1 MLGRVKDPFLMI
13 SQHLSSLLN
22 SLIKSFLPGVIKTG
36 REVPWRAEVLSR
48 EALGELA
55 LRLAQQH
62 QGSFGVSRSTN
73 LLANYRSNRETL
85 RRVYHRLAEAAHNGE
100 ALTAG
105 AEWLLDNYHVVERHA
120 AAIKKYLPPG
130 FYRTLP
136 QFRDGPF
143 KGFPRVYHL
152 ALEFIVHTDAAV
164 DPGLAGFFVS
174 MYQQRLEL
182 SSGEIWA
189 FPIMLRFALL
199 ENLRRLTREA
209 EKELLARRDVF
220 LMVDEVLGDD
230 SRTGTEIM
238 VDLAHRITERESF
251 LPHGALELLKRLRGR
266 GRKAYMALQFLEEAL
281 RERGL
286 DPEDLLRAEDHAQ
299 AARQISVGNT
309 LLSLNAI
316 DQMNWREW
324 FEDVS
329 LVERTLR
336 RDPANL
342 YARCDFLTRDG
353 MRHEIEKLAK
363 KLGKTDSQ
371 IAEAVINCAT
381 NRTSES
387 HADEHQALVKR
398 YVGYFLTGKGR
409 GVFEADIGYQPSLF
423 TRTARFLGTH
433 AVASYLSAIAL
444 VAILLVGYV
453 WLLAEWSHASLGLLV
468 CTFILTALP
477 MSELASSLVQYLVTR
492 WVPARPLPKLSHEG
506 PVAPENKTVIA
517 VHTIFSST
525 ASVQRAIAGLEVRF
539 LSNDDPAFTFA
550 LMADLPDAR
559 AEHSPGDEQIIL
571 AAREGIE
578 ALNDLHCKG
587 GPKRFAVFFR
597 RRLWNEGEG
606 VWMAW
611 ERKRGKIE
619 EFNKYLTQRG
629 ETTLQLVAGDAE
641 QLRGIRYVITLDS
654 DSQLCRDVA
663 KKLVATISH
672 PMNRAVV
679 NPETR
684 CVVDGYAL
692 IQPRVTISLTSATS
706 SFFSQLFSGH
716 AGLDPYTNVVSDVY
730 QDLFAEGSFVGK
742 GIYDLQAFT
751 EALESRVP
759 ENTLLSHDLFEG
771 SFARVGLASDI
782 ELYDDFPS
790 RYMAYSKRLHRWV
803 RGDWQLLPWLRRTIP
818 TAHGRAKSPL
828 SVLSW
833 WKMIDNLRRSLLPPA
848 CFLSIVG
855 GWLFLPGG
863 PLVWTIIVLLV
874 IAFPVFTGLANA
886 FALPSI
892 GISIGGFLG
901 DIGRDLW
908 RHTMR
913 AACAVCFLP
922 HQAALMVH
930 AISVTLYRVI
940 WSRKH
945 LLEWEPAE
953 RSERRV
959 RNEERDYLRLFLP
972 AISIAAVAAAYAG
985 YHTPSTLAF
994 SIPMMLAWL
1003 SSPFVARS
1011 TSKPLE
1017 AAAPNITSS
1026 QERYLRTVA
1035 LDTWHFFDDFIREEY
1050 HYLMPDNLQVH
1061 PKSVVAERTSPTNI
1075 SLSMLSVVSA
1085 YDLGFIPFSEVVSRN
1100 TKILQTLSSME
1111 KYRGHLFN
1119 WYNIRTREPL
1129 HPRYIS
1135 TVDSGNLLGHFFT
1148 FLTILE
1154 HAPHTPLLAR
1164 THAVTLLDELESC
1177 TSTLSS
1183 DDTQDEAL
1191 RELESLRSALTSLSA
1206 WDMTDWCSCVAI
1218 CRSFL
1223 QRTTNLPLWQHNEQ
1237 PHSGQRMFRLLSAIA
1252 DFEEHLAW
1260 IESLRDFV
1268 AVAHK
1273 EPSLSSSQL
1282 VDTCHQQLS
1291 RIPTLPVTID
1301 ALDGCITEVVN
1312 QVNQAKRESLPAP
1325 LHVAFDRLR
1334 AALGSASD
1342 RLTALRHGIE
1352 GMTSQCLT
1360 MTQEMD
1366 FSFLYDN
1373 ERALFT
1379 IGFNTEHARRDGSFY
1394 DLLASEARL
1403 LSFLAVARGE
1413 VPQKHWF
1420 SLGRSITS
1428 TPGGKAL
1435 ISWSGTMFEYLMP
1448 FIVMRDFPTTLL
1460 GRTGRAVVQTQM
1472 TYGKRQSIPW
1482 GISESAYSGVD
1493 FEKTYQYRAFGVPGL
1508 GLKRGLSEDLVVSP
1522 YSTCL
1527 ALPFLSELTE
1537 GIANLR
1543 YLEREGARGRYGFFE
1558 AIDYTPSRHLRAD
1571 GKHIVQSFFAHHQGM
1586 SLIAITNLLKG
1597 DIMCDRFHSQPI
1609 IKSAELLL
1617 HERFPERVATI
1628 VPHEPEMA
1636 VVRREE
1642 EEKEE
1647 AGLEVVTSAHTKA
1660 PRVRLL
1666 SNGRYSVMVDSS
1678 GGGFSLFDRSI
1689 MLTRWREDP
1698 TTTNSGSFFY
1708 VHDPRRGKTWSAAY
1722 QPSCVEPDSYE
1733 AIFSPG
1739 RAEFKRFDDRVF
1751 VHTEITVAP
1760 EDDVELR
1767 RITVTNL
1774 GDEEREF
1781 EIVSYMEPVL
1791 SSRKADAVHTAFS
1804 KLFIRCE
1811 KLHEHDAL
1819 LFSRRPRSEG
1829 EQEAFFFHRVTLRT
1843 SYAPVRFC
1851 TSRLAFIGRGQTLQ
1865 APRAFTHAF
1874 ADNEAESGI
1883 DPIASLRCT
1892 VRLEPGASETLVFVS
1907 GAGRTRK
1914 DTLSLIERYQELMHV
1929 SRAFEL
1935 SWSRAQVELR
1945 NHAYS
1950 ASQAD
1955 LFHRLAGFL
1964 VYNDESVRG
1973 NPDVLAANRLS
1984 QPGLWR
1990 FGISGDLPIV
2000 LAKVNDI
2007 RQGKVVQELLLA
2019 HHFLRERGMEFDLVI
2034 LHRNPGTYMQPLAE
2048 DLEYIIRLSPA
2059 GQLLDRPGGV
2069 FLRSSLQISDG
2080 ESALLETVARVVID
2094 AEVGGLTELLKSSA
2108 LEQITPA
2115 PAPVLRKRT
2124 SKPLTTRQP
2133 LLLPNGIGGFAGND
2147 HRYVMPEIGSTR
2159 PPLPWSNVI
2168 ANPSFGFLVTESGGG
2183 YTWSINSRE
2192 NRLTSW
2198 SNDPVIDPPSESIY
2212 LRRADNGEYWSLT
2225 PLPSGEGLNY
2235 QVEHGFGFSSFSTNN
2250 NGIESRLHLSCS
2262 PTESVKWYSISL
2274 INTEQ
2279 TEQKLELYL
2288 YADLVLGVLREE
2300 AYRFVCTSFDR
2311 TAQTLYAVNHYNNE
2325 FAGRVVSLGASEPVV
2340 SYTGSRLEFLGRNG
2354 DLRHPAAL
2362 ERGAAQPFFAQK
2374 PKSIKLSA
2382 TTGSGIDPCAVLQ
2395 VSIVLKPK
2403 EERSLHF
2410 FLADSASLDEMRRDA
2425 VRYRSMQTQRAEVA
2439 HSSNWWNALLT
2450 SVKIESPSPTFNIM
2464 MNGWLLYQTVSC
2476 RLFGRSG
2483 FYQSGGALGFR
2494 DQLQDSLALL
2504 AIRPEMVRAQ
2514 ILLHAAHQF
2523 REGDVQHWW
2532 HPPTGRGVRTR
2543 ITDDLLWLPYAVS
2556 RYVEVTGDYSILNER
2571 VPFLEGAALAEHQME
2586 SYFIPERCAEDGTLL
2601 DHCLRALDITSTMGE
2616 HGLPL
2621 IGSGDWNDGMNE
2633 VGRHG
2638 KGESVWLGWFQIHV
2652 IRGFI
2657 PLLQARGELDL
2668 ITTFEARVSALIQA
2682 VETYAWDGKWYRRA
2696 FYDDGTPIGSHLSD
2710 DCQIDSLAQSWAVI
2724 SGAAPTTR
2732 AAQAMQSVRERLVD
2746 SEARIIKLL
2755 TPPFDRTDKNPGY
2768 IKGYPPGIR
2777 ENGGQYT
2784 HAATWVIIAA
2794 ALMGRGTEALELFEL
2809 INPINSTRDSEHT
2822 EVYRG
2827 EPYVLC
2833 GDVYSEGNL
2842 RGRAGWSWYTGS
2854 SGWLY
2859 QAGLEHI
2866 VGLKVR
2872 TGHFTV
2878 DPTIPADWK
2887 RFTVTYKRGERI
2899 FDITVN
2905 NQAGVERG
2913 VIKITVN
2920 GTTLQDKQI
2929 PFECPDYRE
2938 RVQVEVTLA

>member
-1 MLGRVKDPFLMI
+1 MTYPFLMI
-13 SQHLSSLLN
+13 PQRLRSTMRKITQSVFSP
-22 SLIKSFLPGVIKTG
+22 STKKLPEI
-36 REVPWRAEVLSR
+36 PWRAEVLSR

-55 LRLAQQH
+55 QRLADQH
-62 QGSFGVSRSTN
+62 YGTFGVSRSSN
-73 LLANYRSNRETL
+73 LLSNYRNNRETL
-85 RRVYHRLAEAAHNGE
+85 RRVYHRLAEAAHKGE

-136 QFRDGPF
+136 QFREGPF
-143 KGFPRVYHL
+143 EGFPRVYHL

-164 DPGLAGFFVS
+164 DPSLAAFFIS
-174 MYQQRLEL
+174 AYQHKLEL
-182 SSGEIWA
+182 SSGELWA
-189 FPIMLRFALL
+189 FPIMLRFALF

-220 LMVDEVLGDD
+220 SLVDEVLGDE

-238 VDLAHRITERESF
+238 VDLAHRVSERDSF

-266 GRKAYMALQFLEEAL
+266 GRKAFMALQFLEEAL

-286 DPEDLLRAEDHAQ
+286 DPEDLLRSEDHAQ

-309 LLSLNAI
+309 LTSLKAI

-324 FEDVS
+324 FEEVS
-329 LVERTLR
+329 LAERILR

-342 YARCDFLTRDG
+342 YARCDFPTRDS
-353 MRHEIEKLAK
+353 MRHEIEKLSK
-363 KLGKTDSQ
+363 RLRKTDSQ
-371 IAEAVINCAT
+371 IAEAVVACASHHS
-381 NRTSES
+381 TSQ
-387 HADEHQALVKR
+387 AKDENQSLVQKH
-398 YVGYFLTGKGR
+398 VGYFLIGKGR
-409 GVFEADIGYQPSLF
+409 ALLEAEIGYVPPVLA
-423 TRTARFLGTH
+423 RIGRFLGRH
-433 AVASYLSAIAL
+433 AVASYLGAIATISAML
-444 VAILLVGYV
+444 VVYV
-453 WLLAEWSHASLGLLV
+453 YFLAEWSHASAAMVVGTIL
-468 CTFILTALP
+468 LTALP
-477 MSELASSLVQYLVTR
+477 VSELASSMVQYLVTR
-492 WVPARPLPKLSHEG
+492 WIPARPLPKLSHEG
-506 PVAPENKTVIA
+506 PVDPQNKTLVA

-525 ASVQRAIAGLEVRF
+525 ASIQRAIDGLEVRF
-539 LSNDDPAFTFA
+539 LSNDDPAFTYA

-559 AEHSPGDEQIIL
+559 SEHSPGDVQIVQ
-571 AAREGIE
+571 AAKEGID
-578 ALNDLHCKG
+578 ALNALHCAQ

-597 RRLWNEGEG
+597 KRMWNPGEG

-619 EFNKYLTQRG
+619 ELNRYLLGHG
-629 ETTLQLVAGDAE
+629 ETSLHLAAGDPE
-641 QLRGIRYVITLDS
+641 QLKGIRYVITLDS

-663 KKLVATISH
+663 KKLVATIAH

-679 NPETR
+679 DPHTR

-706 SFFSQLFSGH
+706 SWFSQLFSGQ

-730 QDLFAEGSFVGK
+730 QDVFAEGSFVGK
-742 GIYDLQAFT
+742 GIYDLRTFA
-751 EALESRVP
+751 EVLENRVP
-759 ENTLLSHDLFEG
+759 DNTLLSHDLFEG

-803 RGDWQLLPWLRRTIP
+803 RGDWQLLPWLKRRVP
-818 TAHGRAKSPL
+818 TGKGEGRNPL
-828 SVLSW
+828 SALAL

-848 CFLSIVG
+848 CFLSLVG
-855 GWLFLPGG
+855 GWFLLPGG
-863 PLVWTIIVLLV
+863 PLAWTVIVLLV

-908 RHTMR
+908 RHSMR

-922 HQAALMVH
+922 HQAALMAH
-930 AISVTLYRVI
+930 AIGVTLYRLAF
-940 WSRKH
+940 SRRH

-953 RSERRV
+953 RSERRG
-959 RNEERDYLRLFLP
+959 RNEQREYLRLFLP
-972 AISIAAVAAAYAG
+972 PMCLAIVAAGYAG
-985 YHTPSTLAF
+985 YHDHSTFAF
-994 SIPMMLAWL
+994 SVPLLLAWL
-1003 SSPFVARS
+1003 SSPWVARL
-1011 TSKPLE
+1011 TSQPLE
-1017 AAAPNITSS
+1017 AVVPNITSS
-1026 QERYLRTVA
+1026 QERYLRGVA
-1035 LDTWHFFDDFIREEY
+1035 LDTWQFFDDFIREEY
-1050 HYLMPDNLQVH
+1050 HFLMPDNLQVH
-1061 PKSVVAERTSPTNI
+1061 PRDVVAERTSPTNI
-1075 SLSMLSVVSA
+1075 SLSMLSIISA
-1085 YDLGFIPFSEVVSRN
+1085 YDLGFVPFGEALQRN
-1100 TKILQTLSSME
+1100 SKIVRTLSAME

-1119 WYNIRTREPL
+1119 WYNIRTLEPL

-1154 HAPHTPLLAR
+1154 RAPQTQLLTRAHAT
-1164 THAVTLLDELESC
+1164 TLLDEIENAYSTLKASKVSDSVATELEKLRNTLVKPSSPTILDWAAC
-1177 TSTLSS
+1177 TSACKNLLTSFGELSS
-1183 DDTQDEAL
+1183 WDTEGSTPSLRRLRRLILELAKFDELLAWVAPL
-1191 RELESLRSALTSLSA
+1191 REISSLDGDPNTSGIASL
-1206 WDMTDWCSCVAI
+1206 
-1218 CRSFL
+1218 CREGFSRL
-1223 QRTTNLPLWQHNEQ
+1223 PTLPLT
-1237 PHSGQRMFRLLSAIA
+1237 
-1252 DFEEHLAW
+1252 
-1260 IESLRDFV
+1260 IESLNAFTTELLQSSNVESDATLEPGV
-1268 AVAHK
+1268 ASTFRK
-1273 EPSLSSSQL
+1273 L
-1282 VDTCHQQLS
+1282 
-1291 RIPTLPVTID
+1291 
-1301 ALDGCITEVVN
+1301 
-1312 QVNQAKRESLPAP
+1312 RESMTL
-1325 LHVAFDRLR
+1325 VQDQ
-1334 AALGSASD
+1334 
-1342 RLTALRHGIE
+1342 LTQLTGTIE
-1352 GMTSQCLT
+1352 AMTSQCLS
-1360 MTQEMD
+1360 MIKEMD
-1366 FSFLYDN
+1366 FSFLYDG

-1460 GRTGRAVVQTQM
+1460 GRTGRAVVQTQIA
-1472 TYGKRQSIPW
+1472 YGKRQSTPW

-1527 ALPFLSELTE
+1527 ALPFLSEIE
-1537 GIANLR
+1537 VGIDNLR
-1543 YLEREGARGRYGFFE
+1543 HLEREGARGRYGFFE
-1558 AIDYTPSRHLRAD
+1558 AVDYTPSRHLRAD

-1586 SLIAITNLLKG
+1586 SLVAINNLLRG
-1597 DIMCDRFHSQPI
+1597 DVMCERFHSQPI
-1609 IKSAELLL
+1609 VKSAELLL
-1617 HERFPERVATI
+1617 HERFPERIATI

-1636 VVRREE
+1636 VVRRDEE
-1642 EEKEE
+1642 ETEE
-1647 AGLEVVTSAHTKA
+1647 AGLEVVTSPHTKA

-1678 GGGFSLFDRSI
+1678 GGGFSVFDRSI

-1698 TTTNSGSFFY
+1698 TTTNTGSFFY
-1708 VHDPRRGKTWSAAY
+1708 VRDSRQDKTWSAAY
-1722 QPSCVEPDSYE
+1722 QPSCSDPDSYE

-1739 RAEFKRFDDRVF
+1739 RAEFKRFDDRIF

-1774 GDEEREF
+1774 GDTEREL
-1781 EIVSYMEPVL
+1781 EILSYIEPTL
-1791 SSRKADAVHTAFS
+1791 SPRRADAVHPAFS
-1804 KLFIRCE
+1804 KLFVRPE
-1811 KLHEHDAL
+1811 KLVEHDAL
-1819 LFSRRPRSEG
+1819 LFSRRPRTEG
-1829 EQEAFFFHRVTLRT
+1829 EPEVYFFHRVTLRT

-1851 TSRLAFIGRGQTLQ
+1851 TSRAAFIGRGRTLQ
-1865 APRAFTHAF
+1865 DPAVFS
-1874 ADNEAESGI
+1874 ADFSEDDTDSGI

-1907 GAGRTRK
+1907 GAARTRK
-1914 DTLSLIERYQELMHV
+1914 DAVGLIERYQELMHV

-1955 LFHRLAGFL
+1955 LFHRLAGCL
-1964 VYNDESVRG
+1964 VYNEDSVRAT
-1973 NPDVLAANRLS
+1973 PDVLTANRLTQS
-1984 QPGLWR
+1984 GLWR

-2000 LAKVNDI
+2000 LAKVNDV

-2034 LHRNPGTYMQPLAE
+2034 LHKNPGTYMQPLAE

-2059 GQLLDRPGGV
+2059 GHLIDRPGGV
-2069 FLRSSLQISDG
+2069 FLRSTLQISDA

-2094 AEVGGLTELLKSSA
+2094 AEVSGLTELLKSSA
-2108 LEQITPA
+2108 LEQVTPPPPLA
-2115 PAPVLRKRT
+2115 MRKRS
-2124 SKPLTTRQP
+2124 SKPSKSTRQ
-2133 LLLPNGIGGFAGND
+2133 LLLSNGVGGFAADD
-2147 HRYVMPEIGSTR
+2147 HRYVMPHIGATR

-2183 YTWSINSRE
+2183 YTWSVNSRE
-2192 NRLTSW
+2192 NRITSW
-2198 SNDPVIDPPSESIY
+2198 SNDPVMDSPSEAIY
-2212 LRRADNGEYWSLT
+2212 LRRADTGDYWSLT
-2225 PLPSGEGLNY
+2225 PLPAGDGLDY
-2235 QVEHGFGFSSFSTNN
+2235 HVEHGFGFSNFSTNN
-2250 NGIESRLHLSCS
+2250 AGIESKLQLFCS
-2262 PTESVKWYSISL
+2262 TTESVKWFAISL
-2274 INTEQ
+2274 SNTEQ

-2288 YADLVLGVLREE
+2288 YADLVLGVLRED
-2300 AYRFVCTSFDR
+2300 AYRYTTTSFDR
-2311 TAQTLYAVNHYNNE
+2311 TAQTLCAVNYYNNE
-2325 FAGRVVSLGASEPVV
+2325 FAGRVVSLGSSEPIV
-2340 SYTGSRLEFLGRNG
+2340 SYTASRLEFLGRNG
-2354 DLRHPAAL
+2354 NLKRPAAL
-2362 ERGAAQPFFAQK
+2362 ERGALQPFFAPK

-2382 TTGSGIDPCAVLQ
+2382 TTDLGIDPCAVLQ
-2395 VSIVLKPK
+2395 VSVSLKPK
-2403 EERSLHF
+2403 EEKLLHF
-2410 FLADSASLDEMRRDA
+2410 FLADSPSFDAMRRDS
-2425 VRYRSMQTQRAEVA
+2425 VRYRSHQTQRAEFTTGTA
-2439 HSSNWWNALLT
+2439 WWDELLSS
-2450 SVKIESPSPTFNIM
+2450 IEIETPSDSFNVM

-2504 AIRPEMVRAQ
+2504 TIRPEMVRSQ
-2514 ILLHAAHQF
+2514 ILLHATHQF
-2523 REGDVQHWW
+2523 KEGDVQHWW

-2556 RYVEVTGDYSILNER
+2556 RYVEATGDYSILNER
-2571 VPFLEGAALAEHQME
+2571 VPFLDGPQLTEQQME
-2586 SYFIPERCAEDGTLL
+2586 TYFVPERAAEDGTIL
-2601 DHCLRALDITSTMGE
+2601 DHCMRTFAITARTGE

-2621 IGSGDWNDGMNE
+2621 MGSGDWNDGMNE

-2652 IRGFI
+2652 MRGFI
-2657 PLLQARGELDL
+2657 PLLQARGELD
-2668 ITTFEARVSALIQA
+2668 AAAALETRAAALVHA
-2682 VETYAWDGKWYRRA
+2682 VEVHGWDGAWYRRA
-2696 FYDDGTPIGSHLSD
+2696 YYDDGTPIGSHSSD
-2710 DCQIDSLAQSWAVI
+2710 ECQIDSLSQSWAVI
-2724 SGAAPTTR
+2724 SSAAQPNR

-2746 SEARIIKLL
+2746 TDHRIIKLL
-2755 TPPFDRTDKNPGY
+2755 TPPFDHTEKNPGY

-2784 HAATWVIIAA
+2784 HAASWVIIAA
-2794 ALMGRGTEALELFEL
+2794 ALMGRGTEAVELFEL
-2809 INPINSTRDSEHT
+2809 INPINASLDAEHIQ
-2822 EVYRG
+2822 VYRG
-2827 EPYVLC
+2827 EPYVTC
-2833 GDVYSEGNL
+2833 GDVYSVGSL
-2842 RGRAGWSWYTGS
+2842 SGRAGWSWYTGS
-2854 SGWLY
+2854 AGWLY
-2859 QAGLEHI
+2859 QAGLEYI
-2866 VGLKVR
+2866 IGLKVR
-2872 TGHFTV
+2872 ATGFTIE
-2878 DPTIPADWK
+2878 PTLPGHWPQVSVK
-2887 RFTVTYKRGERI
+2887 YRRGERE
-2899 FDITVN
+2899 FVITIN

-2913 VIKITVN
+2913 VASVSVDGHEIA
-2920 GTTLQDKQI
+2920 DKQI
-2929 PFECPDYRE
+2929 PFESPQYGRTIT
-2938 RVQVEVTLA
+2938 VKVTLG